1 MAQRTRIGD
10 EQTSSLGGWLFADLF
25 LLIMVI
31 GLAGFYIAANP
42 GAPRAITGEAREIS
56 KSSAK
61 LTGIVDSGDE
71 KATVFFRWGTSSSLG
86 SGARVT
92 AQQSPV
98 PAKSKGSDVSA
109 GLSGL
114 KADTKYY
121 FQLIAKST
129 AGEDLGEIRDFKTTG
144 LGQCTDKRF
153 INEPFKGNYTARSA
167 RANLVRDIEKW
178 VLSRKF
184 VEPQVAVA
192 LVRGGTDV
200 KGGAGTKGSDNAN
213 KFYNGVIRNIDQ
225 QPYFVAETALTSLQ
239 NSNNKSLDLFSLELY
254 FVDNADQ
261 CSK

>member
-1 MAQRTRIGD
+1 MALRSRIGD

-25 LLIMVI
+25 LLIMVV
-31 GLAGFYIAANP
+31 GLAGFNITSNP
-42 GAPRAITGEAREIS
+42 GAPRAITGEARDIS
-56 KSSAK
+56 KSSTK
-61 LTGIVDSGDE
+61 LTGIVDAGDE
-71 KATVFFRWGTSSSLG
+71 KAIAFFRWGTSSSLG
-86 SGARVT
+86 SGAEEID
-92 AQQSPV
+92 AKESPIL
-98 PAKSKGSDVSA
+98 AKSSGKDVSA
-109 GLSGL
+109 ELSGL

-153 INEPFKGNYTARSA
+153 INEPFKDNYTARSA

-178 VLSRKF
+178 VSSRKF

-200 KGGAGTKGSDNAN
+200 KDGAGTKGSDNAN
-213 KFYNGVIRNIDQ
+213 KFYNGVIRKIE
-225 QPYFVAETALTSLQ
+225 QPYFVDETALASLQ
-239 NSNNKSLDLFSLELY
+239 NSNNKSLEIFSLELY

-261 CSK
+261 C